1 MYTRIIKE
9 EMTQYKY
16 YRKKP
21 KSEITK
27 DVLTWLAVG
36 GMVAIAATSPYF
48 MPNLLRSFKQ
58 GKRYNNRAVYNTFY
72 RLRKE
77 GAIDIQKKNHQIYI
91 SLTEEG
97 KKRAGR
103 FQINDLNITKPKK
116 WDGKWRLI
124 LFDVEEAHRIK
135 RNSLRGLLRGLEL
148 YQLQKSVWIHP
159 YNCKDE
165 IDLLREFFGLSQQEL
180 KLVVVDDLGKDETL
194 LKKRFKL

>member
-1 MYTRIIKE
+1 
-9 EMTQYKY
+9 MTQYKY